1 VEEALQ
7 WWYHKKLGQ
16 LESEANLIR
25 EQLLQE
31 SFVMRRSLELSSI
44 KSNEFVSPSRQQY
57 VVQLEN
63 FHSSL
68 KAISD
73 RLFPPCIN
81 EGLPFALQYS
91 VKKWREQF
99 PGCQFKLDLPLNWR
113 QKAQAPNFITLN
125 IAEELLLVQIGES
138 LTKNLIIIE
147 LKQNSLNHQLNN
159 QLKITFVEQESNKQ
173 LLRNNQQELKYL
185 QKSFECLTLGSC
197 KNTLTKDSNIWS
209 FKW

>member
-31 SFVMRRSLELSSI
+31 SFALRRSLELSSI
-44 KSNEFVSPSRQQY
+44 KSNEFVSSSRQQY
-57 VVQLEN
+57 VAQLEN
-63 FHSSL
+63 FHSTL
-68 KAISD
+68 KEISD
-73 RLFPPCIN
+73 RLFPPCLN
-81 EGLPFALQYS
+81 EGFPSALQYL
-91 VKKWREQF
+91 VNKWREQF
-99 PGCQFKLDLPLNWR
+99 PGCQFDLGLPPNWHH
-113 QKAQAPNFITLN
+113 KSKDHNFIALN
-125 IAEELLLVQIGES
+125 IVEELLFVQIGES
-138 LTKNLIIIE
+138 LAKNLIIIE
-147 LKQNSLNHQLNN
+147 LTQNFLSQQLNN

-173 LLRNNQQELKYL
+173 LLKNNQQELKYL

-197 KNTLTKDSNIWS
+197 ENILTKDRNTWS